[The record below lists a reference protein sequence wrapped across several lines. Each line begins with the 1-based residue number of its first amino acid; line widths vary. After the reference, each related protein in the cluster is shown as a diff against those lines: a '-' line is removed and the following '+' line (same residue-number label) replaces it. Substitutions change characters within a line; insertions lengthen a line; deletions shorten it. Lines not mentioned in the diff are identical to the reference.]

1 MSMSLIGDILPVSH
15 VVLDLNVSSKKRLFE
30 EAGQLLSEEA
40 GLSQEDVFNCLFARE
55 KLGSTA
61 LGKGVAIPHG
71 RTGAVKDTVGSFFRL
86 QTPIAFDAPDEQ
98 PVSLV
103 FILLVPENASTKH
116 LNVLSELAG
125 KFSQKSVR
133 NALLSAT
140 SAESVREILI
150 AEQV

>member
-103 FILLVPENASTKH
+103 FILLVPENASSKH

>member
-1 MSMSLIGDILPVSH
+1 MSLIGDILPVSH

-30 EAGQLLSEEA
+30 EAGKLLSEQA

-71 RTGAVKDTVGSFFRL
+71 RTSTVKDTVGAFFRL

-98 PVSLV
+98 PVNMV
-103 FILLVPENASTKH
+103 FVLLVPENASTKH

-140 SAESVREILI
+140 SAESVRDILV
-150 AEQV
+150 AEEL

>member
-30 EAGQLLSEEA
+30 ETGQLLSEEA

-71 RTGAVKDTVGSFFRL
+71 RTGAVKDTVGAFFRL

-103 FILLVPENASTKH
+103 FILLVPENASSKH

-150 AEQV
+150 ADQV

>member
-1 MSMSLIGDILPVSH
+1 MSMSLIGEILPVSH

-30 EAGQLLSEEA
+30 EAGKLLAEQA

-71 RTGAVKDTVGSFFRL
+71 RTSAVKNTVGAFFRL

-98 PVSLV
+98 PVNMV
-103 FILLVPENASTKH
+103 FVLLVPENASAKH

-133 NALLSAT
+133 NGLLSAT
-140 SAESVREILI
+140 SAESVRDILV
-150 AEQV
+150 AEAL

>member
-30 EAGQLLSEEA
+30 EAGKLLSEQA

-71 RTGAVKDTVGSFFRL
+71 RTGTVKDAVGAFFRL

-98 PVSLV
+98 PVNMV
-103 FILLVPENASTKH
+103 FVLLVPENASTKH

-140 SAESVREILI
+140 SAESVRDILV
-150 AEQV
+150 AEEL

>member
-30 EAGQLLSEEA
+30 EAGKLLSEQA
-40 GLSQEDVFNCLFARE
+40 GLSQEDIFNCLFARE

-71 RTGAVKDTVGSFFRL
+71 RTGTVKDTVGAFFRL

-98 PVSLV
+98 PVNMV
-103 FILLVPENASTKH
+103 FVLLVPENASTKH

-140 SAESVREILI
+140 SAESVRDILV
-150 AEQV
+150 AEEL

>member
-30 EAGQLLSEEA
+30 EAGKLLSEQA

-71 RTGAVKDTVGSFFRL
+71 RTSTVKDAVGAFFRL

-98 PVSLV
+98 PVNMV
-103 FILLVPENASTKH
+103 FVLLVPENASTKH

-140 SAESVREILI
+140 SAESVRDILV
-150 AEQV
+150 AEEL

>member
-30 EAGQLLSEEA
+30 EAGYLLSQQA
-40 GLSQEDVFNCLFARE
+40 GLAQEDVFNCLFARE

-71 RTGAVKDTVGSFFRL
+71 RISAVKDTVGAFFRL

-98 PVSLV
+98 LV
-103 FILLVPENASTKH
+103 NMIFVLLVPENASTKH

-140 SAESVREILI
+140 DAESVREILI

>member
-71 RTGAVKDTVGSFFRL
+71 RTGVVKDTVGAFFRL

>member
-1 MSMSLIGDILPVSH
+1 MSMSLIGDILPASH
-15 VVLDLNVSSKKRLFE
+15 VILDLNVSSKKRLFE
-30 EAGQLLSEEA
+30 EAGLLLAEVA

-71 RTGAVKDTVGSFFRL
+71 RISAVTDTVGAFFRL
-86 QTPIAFDAPDEQ
+86 QTPIAFDAPNEQ
-98 PVSLV
+98 PVSMV
-103 FILLVPENASTKH
+103 FVLLVPENASTKH

-133 NALLSAT
+133 NALLSAN
-140 SAESVREILI
+140 SAESVREILLADQI
-150 AEQV
+150 

>member
-30 EAGQLLSEEA
+30 EAGHLLSQQA

-71 RTGAVKDTVGSFFRL
+71 RTGAVTDTVGAFFRL

-98 PVSLV
+98 PVSMIFV
-103 FILLVPENASTKH
+103 LLVPENASTRH

-140 SAESVREILI
+140 SAESVREILV

>member
-71 RTGAVKDTVGSFFRL
+71 RTGAVKDTVSAFFRL